1 MKNPSDYVDQIAFLP
16 GEHDAQG
23 DALYGPLRLS
33 DGSKY
38 KSRLLNAIAALSR
51 QNGSYLTRDDELF
64 GRLWGHLELPRL
76 AADFS
81 LEQDQAMHEALEVL
95 TESGIAYRL
104 LEFTDLDD
112 DDERGFQI
120 TTDITQREAIDA
132 LENHCNEKERKNER
146 RN

>member
-51 QNGSYLTRDDELF
+51 QNGSYLTRDDDVF

-81 LEQDQAMHEALEVL
+81 LEQDQAMQEALAALHDAGV
-95 TESGIAYRL
+95 AFRL

-112 DDERGFQI
+112 GDENGFQV
-120 TTDITQREAIDA
+120 TTDITEREAIDV
-132 LENHCNEKERKNER
+132 LETYHSEKEKQK
-146 RN
+146 